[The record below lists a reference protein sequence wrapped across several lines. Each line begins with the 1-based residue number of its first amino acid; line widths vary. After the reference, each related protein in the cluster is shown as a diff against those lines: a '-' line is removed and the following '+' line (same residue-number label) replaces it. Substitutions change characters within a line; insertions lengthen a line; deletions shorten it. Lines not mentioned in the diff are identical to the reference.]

1 MIRCFYLPQG
11 LIIGDVTNSVT
22 EETRIIVKNPALVIV
37 RQSDVILAPLLHL
50 VEENQIDIDM
60 KDVAFNSLFTPKRE
74 LENHYNQFFG
84 SGLVLTTSMPGT

>member
-22 EETRIIVKNPALVIV
+22 EKTRIVVKNPALVIV

-50 VEENQIDIDM
+50 VEEDRLEIDM
-60 KDVAFNSLFTPKRE
+60 KDVAFNALFTPKRE
-74 LENHYNQFFG
+74 LENHYNQIFG
-84 SGLVLTTSMPGT
+84 SGLVLTTSMPST